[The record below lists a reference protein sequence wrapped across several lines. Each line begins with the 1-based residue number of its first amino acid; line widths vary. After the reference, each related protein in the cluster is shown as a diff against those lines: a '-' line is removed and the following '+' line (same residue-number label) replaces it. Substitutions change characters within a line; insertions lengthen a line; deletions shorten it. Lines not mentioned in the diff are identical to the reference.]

1 MELKVMPEY
10 RFEFEPYDI
19 PPDETAYGLRA
30 YLDSLSDEKLA
41 NYNSSMTDDE
51 LMNWDGNFTS
61 DGNLFLVCCE
71 RDVDAAEFRRELEGC
86 IAYRKRISQ

>member
-1 MELKVMPEY
+1 MELASREY

-30 YLDSLSDEKLA
+30 YLDTISDEKLA
-41 NYNSSMTDDE
+41 TYDPAMTDGQ
-51 LMNWDGNFTS
+51 LAAWDGNFTTE
-61 DGNLFLVCCE
+61 GNAFLVCCE

-86 IAYRKRISQ
+86 IAYRKRVRA